1 MTTSANRRYVRLFVV
16 GILTFGVLLLWVCS
30 AGAVKVVKEKSKQVE
45 TDKKPAATEQKHD
58 SKATTTRT
66 LLEAVKS
73 QKDSGTST
81 DSRDTWIDENRDGVN
96 DLMKKPK
103 TKSSDRIRIRRT
115 EPVPQTPAPSS
126 TVKKKEP
133 PVKGKE
139 SPVRQ
144 KEPKKTE
151 DDSAK
156 KLRRR

>member
-1 MTTSANRRYVRLFVV
+1 MTTRANRRYVGPFVV

-45 TDKKPAATEQKHD
+45 TDEKPAPNDQKND
-58 SKATTTRT
+58 SNATTTRT

-81 DSRDTWIDENRDGVN
+81 DSRDTWIDKNRDGVN

-126 TVKKKEP
+126 NMKKKEP
-133 PVKGKE
+133 
-139 SPVRQ
+139 PVRQ
-144 KEPKKTE
+144 KEPKKKD
-151 DDSAK
+151 DDSTK